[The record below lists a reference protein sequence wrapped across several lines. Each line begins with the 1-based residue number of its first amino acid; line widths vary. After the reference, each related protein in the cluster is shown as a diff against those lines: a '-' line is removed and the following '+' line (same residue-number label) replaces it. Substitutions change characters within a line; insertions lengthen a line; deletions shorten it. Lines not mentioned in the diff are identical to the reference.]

1 MDIGGWIMKNQMQ
14 ALPESCLKQWGF
26 HPCPRIE
33 NLNLEG
39 ICYEPAVERGR
50 GYYWYYEREDM
61 FAISVMDLRLKK
73 DCVVEYQQP
82 DFISV
87 NYYDTISAEELNP
100 YKRINANCIR
110 GHVSNCALYR
120 ARYHQD
126 VPVHGMELMLMPGYY
141 KDYLAEKY
149 PGEFPDSKAAFL
161 SVDGIADFPEL
172 VLLLRQIETFR
183 GTGAS
188 AHLFYESK
196 VAEAVS
202 LIIEKTKNQKGFIL
216 SGDLCADDLKNLDAV
231 KSYID
236 DHFAFDIKA
245 EQLAKIACM
254 GQTKLR
260 YAFKKL
266 YGYTITEFMQN
277 KRIAH
282 AEYMLIRTDFPIRQ
296 IAEAVGYHHAGRFSK
311 LFQKNTGLLPNE
323 YRQLMRQERN
333 IQ

>member
-1 MDIGGWIMKNQMQ
+1 MKSQTQ
-14 ALPESCLKQWGF
+14 VLAGPCLKQWGF
-26 HPCPRIE
+26 HLCPQIE

-39 ICYEPAVERGR
+39 NCYAPASELGE
-50 GYYWYYEREDM
+50 GYYWYYEKEGM
-61 FAISVMDLRLKK
+61 FAISVMDLRLKE
-73 DCVVEYQQP
+73 DCVMEYQQP

-110 GHVSNCALYR
+110 GHVSNCTLYR
-120 ARYHQD
+120 ARYHQE

-149 PGEFPDSKAAFL
+149 PGEFPDPKAAFL
-161 SVDGIADFPEL
+161 SVDGVANFPEL

-188 AHLFYESK
+188 SHLFYESK
-196 VAEAVS
+196 AAEAVS
-202 LIIEKTKNQKGFIL
+202 LIIEKTKNRRGFIP
-216 SGDLCADDLKNLDAV
+216 SGDLCADDLKNLDEV

-236 DHFAFDIKA
+236 GHFTFDIKA

-260 YAFKKL
+260 YAFKKM
-266 YGYTITEFMQN
+266 YGCTITEFMQN
-277 KRIAH
+277 KRIAY
-282 AEYMLIRTDFPIRQ
+282 AEYMLIKTDFPISQ
-296 IAEAVGYHHAGRFSK
+296 IAQAVGYHHAGRFSS

-323 YRQLMRQERN
+323 YRQLMKRKRN
-333 IQ
+333 IP

>member
-1 MDIGGWIMKNQMQ
+1 MKSQSQ
-14 ALPESCLKQWGF
+14 ALPGPCLNQWGF
-26 HPCPRIE
+26 QPCSPVK

-39 ICYEPAVERGR
+39 SCYAPPKELGE
-50 GYYWYYEREDM
+50 GYYWYYESKGM
-61 FAISVMDLRLKK
+61 FAISVMDLRLKE
-73 DCVVEYQQP
+73 DCVMEYQQP

-100 YKRINANCIR
+100 YKRISANCIR
-110 GHVSNCALYR
+110 GHISNCALYR

-141 KDYLAEKY
+141 RDYLAEKY
-149 PGEFPDSKAAFL
+149 PGEFPDPKAAFL

-172 VLLLRQIETFR
+172 VFLLRQIETFR

-196 VAEAVS
+196 MAEAVS
-202 LIIEKTKNQKGFIL
+202 LIIEKTKSRKGFIP
-216 SGDLCADDLKNLDAV
+216 SGNLCADDLKNLDAV

-236 DHFAFDIKA
+236 DHFAFDTKA
-245 EQLAKIACM
+245 DQLAKIAYM

-266 YGYTITEFMQN
+266 YGYTITEYTQN

-282 AEYMLIRTDFPIRQ
+282 AEYMLIRTDFPIGQ
-296 IAEAVGYHHAGRFSK
+296 IAEAVGYHHAGRFSS
-311 LFQKNTGLLPNE
+311 LFQKNTGLLPDE
-323 YRQLMRQERN
+323 YRQLMRRR
-333 IQ
+333 